1 MKFTVKP
8 TSRFQKDL
16 KLINKRGYD
25 IVKLNEVVKLLAN
38 GEELPAQYKDHPLK
52 GNYVGCRECHIQPDW
67 LLIYEYDGGNLI
79 LYLSRKVTHA
89 YLFYK

>member
-52 GNYVGCRECHIQPDW
+52 GNYVGCRECYIQPDW

-79 LYLSRKVTHA
+79 LYLSRTGTHA
-89 YLFYK
+89 DLFDK

>member
-79 LYLSRKVTHA
+79 LYLSRTGTHA
-89 YLFYK
+89 DLFDK

>member
-79 LYLSRKVTHA
+79 LYLSRTGTHA
-89 YLFYK
+89 DLFNK